1 MSNKLLKQLKGML
14 GVLLKKLMEVLKVHV
29 LPYVKIVKDFIKTK
43 GFTALVSLG
52 FGSILLLMGY
62 PFVGGIGF
70 GVFFSKNTEIIK
82 ELIEDYM

>member
-1 MSNKLLKQLKGML
+1 ML
-14 GVLLKKLMEVLKVHV
+14 GVLLKKLMEMLKVYV
-29 LPYVKIVKDFIKTK
+29 LPYYKIVKEFVKTK
-43 GFTALVSLG
+43 GFTALVALG

-62 PFVGGIGF
+62 PFIGGIGF

>member
-1 MSNKLLKQLKGML
+1 ML
-14 GVLLKKLMEVLKVHV
+14 GVLLKKLMEMLKVYV
-29 LPYVKIVKDFIKTK
+29 LPYYKIVKEFVKTK
-43 GFTALVSLG
+43 GFTALVALA

-62 PFVGGIGF
+62 PFMGGIGF

>member
-1 MSNKLLKQLKGML
+1 ML
-14 GVLLKKLMEVLKVHV
+14 GVLKKLMEMLKVYV
-29 LPYVKIVKDFIKTK
+29 LPYYKIVKEFVNTK
-43 GFTALVSLG
+43 GFTALVALG

-62 PFVGGIGF
+62 PFMGGIGF